1 MVEPLRR
8 LEASSRASRARPSS
22 SSPPSSASR
31 SKFGP
36 FRPTRYGRRTRCSL
50 PARRAAS
57 SRSRRSTE
65 SRWAP
70 ASPDPSRGGCAK
82 RTGICTGIP
91 ASSFPFAT
99 TERRLSLSGYHG
111 FMRLKG
117 LLVDLD
123 GTLYVGD
130 EPIEGA
136 REAIDRLKSSGL
148 AIRYVTN
155 TTRKPRREV
164 CEHLRSLGFEVE
176 EAEIF
181 TPARAAAGLIADR
194 SCFPLVDESLLE
206 DLEGV
211 TLAEDRPGYVL
222 VGDLGEGFTYD
233 RLNAAFRCLMDG
245 AELLA
250 LQRNRY
256 WRREDGLALD
266 AGPFVAALEYATGK
280 SATVVGKPE
289 RSFFRLALK
298 DIGLDQHEVAMVGD
312 DAEADVAGAQAAGL
326 VGIQVKTGK
335 YGPEAGVAP
344 DLVLES
350 FAALPD
356 ALGI

>member
-1 MVEPLRR
+1 
-8 LEASSRASRARPSS
+8 
-22 SSPPSSASR
+22 
-31 SKFGP
+31 
-36 FRPTRYGRRTRCSL
+36 
-50 PARRAAS
+50 
-57 SRSRRSTE
+57 
-65 SRWAP
+65 
-70 ASPDPSRGGCAK
+70 
-82 RTGICTGIP
+82 
-91 ASSFPFAT
+91 
-99 TERRLSLSGYHG
+99 
-111 FMRLKG
+111 MRLGG

-123 GTLYVGD
+123 GTLYVGG
-130 EPIEGA
+130 EPVEGA
-136 REAIDRLKSSGL
+136 AEAIKRLEASGVL
-148 AIRYVTN
+148 LRYVTN

-164 CEHLRSLGFEVE
+164 WEHLRSLGFEVQ
-176 EAEIF
+176 EAMIF
-181 TPARAAAGLIADR
+181 APARAAAGLIGSK

-206 DLEGV
+206 DLEEI
-211 TLAEDRPGYVL
+211 TLTQDHPDHVL
-222 VGDLGEGFTYD
+222 IGDLGEGFTYG

-245 AELLA
+245 AELIA

-266 AGPFVAALEYATGK
+266 AGPFVAALEYATAK

-335 YGPEAGVAP
+335 YGPEVGVAP